1 MAIQQPPY
9 TLIGIQ
15 EEYIAA
21 VNGCYARWGVRRD
34 HGYTYV
40 PFLTRVARGAR
51 HTAERKLMRCG
62 FHSEQIPALI
72 KDAIDMAEL
81 ERISEE

>member
-1 MAIQQPPY
+1 MPIKQPPF

-15 EEYIAA
+15 EEYIAKI
-21 VNGCYARWGVRRD
+21 NGCYARWGERRD

-51 HTAERKLMRCG
+51 RTAERKLLLCG
-62 FHSEQIPALI
+62 YRPEQIPALI
-72 KDAIDMAEL
+72 KDAIDMASL
-81 ERISEE
+81 ERLAE